1 MGQITEDQQAII
13 KCFTCERLSSNP
25 KNEELIKGFVSD
37 KGQLLV
43 RYLQEKAWQEDLN
56 SQTAYYL
63 IKYPDNEIALFFS
76 LKCGALFD
84 PLDENGIAERVQQF
98 RELLRIIQGINVE
111 GQERELAIQL
121 LEQFRSGQ
129 DIPIEQIKRRIKASA
144 QNAQNLW
151 SLLNKDK
158 QSEENGQIIRVG
170 NTYPG
175 IELVHF
181 CSNDL
186 AKDRWKAYGI
196 KHPLGEVVFWQYI
209 APILDTVQQY
219 VGCQYLYLFAADT
232 SKDGSLVN
240 YYDVALKF
248 KQPTEIGTNKP
259 CYDFC
264 CEFMCEEISELRKNR
279 QAYFDNFNP
288 DDTDIIA

>member
-98 RELLRIIQGINVE
+98 RELLRIIQGINGE

-186 AKDRWKAYGI
+186 AKDRWPAYGI
-196 KHPLGEVVFWQYI
+196 KHPWGNSRKEVAPAGGAVKDKLSIWTAWLG
-209 APILDTVQQY
+209 LR
-219 VGCQYLYLFAADT
+219 CLFMLAC
-232 SKDGSLVN
+232 KML
-240 YYDVALKF
+240 L
-248 KQPTEIGTNKP
+248 E
-259 CYDFC
+259 
-264 CEFMCEEISELRKNR
+264 
-279 QAYFDNFNP
+279 
-288 DDTDIIA
+288 